1 LGARRLLVGRTKSWS
16 SILDPGGGKG
26 LTTTFQKRDYTDTT
40 GRANLEVGCLVA
52 STTKSVVSSGDCGRG
67 ERFEPMLAVVAGLAA
82 VSHPLDDAHAISPHL
97 NSVAISLVGGDLFA
111 VNGDLINKHL
121 QPPVHPC
128 PAPCTLSSLPLLPLA
143 CAPGLGVAHTPRH
156 SGCARRASRCR
167 TTRSSTPSSPPT
179 TRSADVRAVRLR
191 PERWVPRSAGGSV
204 DLCAEV
210 AGSGLVELARTPL
223 Y

>member
-1 LGARRLLVGRTKSWS
+1 MLRLPNRSLAR
-16 SILDPGGGKG
+16 
-26 LTTTFQKRDYTDTT
+26 
-40 GRANLEVGCLVA
+40 
-52 STTKSVVSSGDCGRG
+52 DCGRG
-67 ERFEPMLAVVAGLAA
+67 ERFISAVDEPMLAVVAALAA
-82 VSHPLDDAHAISPHL
+82 VSHAWRYDAHAISPHL
-97 NSVAISLVGGDLFA
+97 NSAAISLVGGDLFA
-111 VNGDLINKHL
+111 VNGDLIHKHL

-143 CAPGLGVAHTPRH
+143 CAPGLGVAHF
-156 SGCARRASRCR
+156 GCARRASRCR

-179 TRSADVRAVRLR
+179 TRSDVRAVRLR

-223 Y
+223 YCDCTEMR